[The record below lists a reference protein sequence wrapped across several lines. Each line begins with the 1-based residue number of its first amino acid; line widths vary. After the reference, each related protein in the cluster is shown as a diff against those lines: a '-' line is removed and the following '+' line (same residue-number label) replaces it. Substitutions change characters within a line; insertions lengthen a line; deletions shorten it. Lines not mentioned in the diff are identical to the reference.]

1 MTHLLKLVRDFHA
14 HIGSQLQGMPVMA
27 RENHSTHWFGANLV
41 HCDLIRGLIV
51 VCDEA
56 GVHHQLN
63 ALEQICSVDPL
74 DSSHDNQF
82 DIGTHVQVRSTC
94 MPPGEDQV
102 WCDAKIISRHGVK
115 YIARPLPCLRG
126 GKMIV
131 NLSRHH
137 IRLPGET
144 VERSFLQTGD
154 PVDVLCSSDGLMHT
168 GIVKNLEDGFTYEI
182 AFGTDAPVDNEKGVS
197 REKIVGQYEMPHP
210 EPLHFPDI
218 PLLDVEN
225 IGGAGG
231 VTFDMETNH
240 EVAPSCCTE
249 KKALPTT
256 AVAAA
261 QAGGGPNLDTMA
273 GQLAIGSRITTLLEE
288 RKTSLP
294 EGSPSW
300 RYKCT
305 YLDIVKAV
313 IWVARRGARGVSLP
327 VLKKHVLLR
336 KCPETDSD
344 CRRMEKHLCR
354 ILKQAVE
361 EGPLRK
367 VKGCYKLPPL
377 PRVM

>member
-1 MTHLLKLVRDFHA
+1 MTHLLKLVRDFHT
-14 HIGSQLQGMPVMA
+14 HIGSQLVGMPVMA
-27 RENHSTHWFGANLV
+27 RENHSTKWFGANLV
-41 HCDLIRGLIV
+41 HCDLLRGLIV
-51 VCDEA
+51 VCDEQ
-56 GVHHQLN
+56 GVHHRLN
-63 ALEQICSVDPL
+63 GLEQICSVDPL
-74 DSSHDNQF
+74 DYSSDNQF

-94 MPPGEDQV
+94 MPPGGDQD
-102 WCDAKIISRHGVK
+102 WCDAKIISRQGVK
-115 YIARPLPCLRG
+115 YGARQCTGEGAML
-126 GKMIV
+126 V
-131 NLSRHH
+131 NLSRHQ
-137 IRLPGET
+137 IRLAGET

-154 PVDVLCSSDGLMHT
+154 TVDVLCSSDGLMHT

-197 REKIVGQYEMPHP
+197 RDRIVGQYELPHTQ
-210 EPLHFPDI
+210 PLHFPDI

-225 IGGAGG
+225 IGGTGA
-231 VTFDMETNH
+231 VTFDMETNTD
-240 EVAPSCCTE
+240 VAPPSTG
-249 KKALPTT
+249 KGSLPTT
-256 AVAAA
+256 AVAAV
-261 QAGGGPNLDTMA
+261 QTGGGPNLDTMA

-294 EGSPSW
+294 ESSPSW
-300 RYKCT
+300 KYECT

-354 ILKQAVE
+354 ILKEAVE
-361 EGPLRK
+361 KGSLRK